1 MNEQLIITAE
11 HSLLQST
18 ALCEILQI
26 DIAQDLNQQNSRRI
40 AVADILKQK
49 IQCAIDTLEQ
59 YQKQSQR

>member
-1 MNEQLIITAE
+1 MNERLIINAE

-40 AVADILKQK
+40 AVADVLKQK
-49 IQCAIDTLEQ
+49 IQCAIDALEQ
-59 YQKQSQR
+59 YQKQP